1 MFKLVLKYFARIST
15 KKFCAWPMEFFQLGT
30 VIYNEGKGNEQYF
43 KEERRKNP
51 SNNIN
56 KLGVSETKYT

>member
-1 MFKLVLKYFARIST
+1 
-15 KKFCAWPMEFFQLGT
+15 MEFLQLGT

>member
-1 MFKLVLKYFARIST
+1 
-15 KKFCAWPMEFFQLGT
+15 MEFLQLGT
-30 VIYNEGKGNEQYF
+30 VIYNEGKGNEQNF
-43 KEERRKNP
+43 KEERRKPP